1 MSMNV
6 GGDNSD
12 VMVDI
17 NTTPL
22 IDVMLVLLI
31 MFIITIPIQT
41 HAVKMN
47 MPIGPSSP
55 PLTEPVII
63 RIDVDFDGQ
72 IGWNGEIV
80 PDRATLESRL
90 RAVALEPNQ
99 PEVHLRP
106 NKLVQYETVAMIMAS
121 AQRLGVTKIGL
132 VGNEQFL
139 KDLNVVEDDQEVRLR
154 IHASGMVEGLE
165 SHAAGNSA
173 VANDRDHLAL
183 NALLL
188 GGQGH
193 THSRGDAGGGVAHA
207 EAVVFAFSA
216 LGEAR

>member
-1 MSMNV
+1 MAMNV
-6 GGDNSD
+6 GSGSD
-12 VMVDI
+12 EGEVMVDI

-47 MPIGPSSP
+47 MPIGPSSVP
-55 PLTEPVII
+55 PKPPEII

-80 PDRATLESRL
+80 PDRATLEARL
-90 RAVALEPNQ
+90 SQVAAEPDQ

-132 VGNEQFL
+132 VGNEQFM
-139 KDLNVVEDDQEVRLR
+139 N
-154 IHASGMVEGLE
+154 
-165 SHAAGNSA
+165 
-173 VANDRDHLAL
+173 
-183 NALLL
+183 
-188 GGQGH
+188 
-193 THSRGDAGGGVAHA
+193 
-207 EAVVFAFSA
+207 
-216 LGEAR
+216 